1 MRSDHQ
7 RTGFQ
12 RPETRLPPE
21 GDRLA
26 GEGGEIRVEL
36 RAAGDGQLCLVVSDN
51 GVGLPP
57 DVDWQDPLSLGLQLI
72 HMLTR
77 QLRGTLELD
86 RRAGTAFKIMFAEP
100 KAW

>member
-1 MRSDHQ
+1 
-7 RTGFQ
+7 
-12 RPETRLPPE
+12 
-21 GDRLA
+21 
-26 GEGGEIRVEL
+26 
-36 RAAGDGQLCLVVSDN
+36 VVSDN